1 MTTQLRSAR
10 FRTMDG
16 MSGLMDGQ
24 AQGTMRLGGLIQA
37 VLALY
42 LIPVLLIVLVVGG
55 IGMLI
60 LAVAR
65 VFTAVVYGPGSEPRT
80 PGGSKT
86 LSSDPGFD
94 DSQR

>member
-60 LAVAR
+60 LAVVRFHRGRVRAR
-65 VFTAVVYGPGSEPRT
+65 
-80 PGGSKT
+80 
-86 LSSDPGFD
+86 
-94 DSQR
+94 QRASNSGRIENALV